1 MLSCYIHNWTVLNY
15 TPTVLSIHN
24 FHWIK
29 TNEQTFMWKTFYFQ
43 YRIAISDTCIS
54 NKIHIHVWTLFH
66 TSMLYHLINK
76 HVQYHIENTIFFV
89 SAHKYIFSSEDY
101 CTVNTPHIVIDYQ
114 MMLNTVWKKKFCLDH
129 ELTKDTPCLYWQ
141 GELCSIFPG
150 FFGKDTRY
158 QECNS
163 FYLWPGDATWY
174 HKSALQIASSNG
186 LMPDSTKPLPGTNVD
201 LSSMGFCCIHLKAI

>member
-76 HVQYHIENTIFFV
+76 HVQYHIENTMFFV

-150 FFGKDTRY
+150 FFGRKIQDI
-158 QECNS
+158 
-163 FYLWPGDATWY
+163 
-174 HKSALQIASSNG
+174 KSAIPFICG
-186 LMPDSTKPLPGTNVD
+186 LVMPHGTIN
-201 LSSMGFCCIHLKAI
+201 LH